1 MGPAPWW
8 VTLIIGA
15 LTVVGAVIGARMG
28 ATSTREATRQRE
40 RADARE
46 EWFRRV
52 EWAAAMTLSD
62 RVRTQAAGSKLLSAL
77 ADSALATQD
86 DLKML
91 MALNV
96 DESLDQAEVGLAQVI
111 GETDFDQV
119 VDESQYLPDDE
130 QEQEAHHV
138 D

>member
-1 MGPAPWW
+1 M
-8 VTLIIGA
+8 
-15 LTVVGAVIGARMG
+15 
-28 ATSTREATRQRE
+28 Q
-40 RADARE
+40 
-46 EWFRRV
+46 
-52 EWAAAMTLSD
+52 WAAAMTLSD
-62 RVRTQAAGSKLLSAL
+62 KVRTQAAGSKLLSAL

-96 DESLDQAEVGLAQVI
+96 DESLNQAEVGLAQI
-111 GETDFDQV
+111 ISDTDFDEV
-119 VDESQYLPDDE
+119 VDESQYLPDDG